1 MNYNC
6 FIICILAV
14 HRIRLLL
21 DFFEDVEK
29 LESPDF
35 ITTNTAFGNT
45 NHSPIATKSNTVS
58 CPADLCMTKTT
69 KRLSNMAHATLM
81 TPYRLYFRISNL
93 CWVYRKTE
101 LASDIYIW
109 YEISYFLMEWSM
121 IVQVWRAR
129 QKIVRVNVHEDCVN
143 RLCMLSWRQE
153 IIMSA
158 WSTKLL
164 SSIKQAGI
172 FQKKTQKSLI
182 MTISPFISR
191 LGTRDDILFYCVLA
205 TLIM

>member
-1 MNYNC
+1 M
-6 FIICILAV
+6 
-14 HRIRLLL
+14 
-21 DFFEDVEK
+21 
-29 LESPDF
+29 
-35 ITTNTAFGNT
+35 TTNTAFGNT

-58 CPADLCMTKTT
+58 CPADLCMTRTT
-69 KRLSNMAHATLM
+69 KRLSNMAHTTLM
-81 TPYRLYFRISNL
+81 TPTVFILEYQIYVEFIVILAFALERNRACLRYLYLIWNKKISHG
-93 CWVYRKTE
+93 
-101 LASDIYIW
+101 
-109 YEISYFLMEWSM
+109 

-153 IIMSA
+153 NIMSA